1 MRHQILEVE
10 EEAVTIAAFDEAAR
24 AALAR
29 IPLSLIRDDAL
40 KLSAKLVVEVPEW
53 RVETVELRLQC
64 DHLLLAR
71 AVRTAYS
78 RAIEALRA
86 TAARRIFQSG
96 SPTSGAR
103 RDDNRSLLAWR
114 CRADRSGDAGGGAG
128 VGGG

>member
-40 KLSAKLVVEVPEW
+40 KLSAKLVVEVSEW

-64 DHLLLAR
+64 DHLLLA
-71 AVRTAYS
+71 A
-78 RAIEALRA
+78 E
-86 TAARRIFQSG
+86 RRGVTPVWHFCCGLLSEG
-96 SPTSGAR
+96 R
-103 RDDNRSLLAWR
+103 RQTK
-114 CRADRSGDAGGGAG
+114 
-128 VGGG
+128 